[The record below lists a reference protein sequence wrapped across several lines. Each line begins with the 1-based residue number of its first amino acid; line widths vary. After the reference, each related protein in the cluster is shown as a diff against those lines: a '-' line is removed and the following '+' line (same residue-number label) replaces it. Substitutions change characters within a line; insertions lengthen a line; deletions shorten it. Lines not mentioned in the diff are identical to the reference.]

1 MLIAQTG
8 EILCCRTNC
17 PGSWH
22 DSRVA
27 EGIYEKLE
35 HETPDGYSLVADT
48 AFPTGHDRI
57 AGKIQVPLKVHEDL
71 PDDSYQRKYMVQLS
85 RSILSYRQTAEWGM
99 RDLQGSFGRLRVP
112 LEIEDMEK
120 RADLIESC
128 FRLHNLRTRM
138 VGINHIRNVYIPA
151 WCEGDDDR
159 RIWEGFEGILFSDQQ
174 KHDRVSTFHIQVEC
188 Y

>member
-1 MLIAQTG
+1 
-8 EILCCRTNC
+8 
-17 PGSWH
+17 
-22 DSRVA
+22 
-27 EGIYEKLE
+27 
-35 HETPDGYSLVADT
+35 
-48 AFPTGHDRI
+48 
-57 AGKIQVPLKVHEDL
+57 
-71 PDDSYQRKYMVQLS
+71 
-85 RSILSYRQTAEWGM
+85 M